1 MDAKGIAF
9 AAPNCRRVR
18 RVRLA
23 RLVRLVRLAPMHRDR
38 ISRP

>member
-9 AAPNCRRVR
+9 GAPNCRRVR
-18 RVRLA
+18 LVWLVWLA
-23 RLVRLVRLAPMHRDR
+23 RLARLAPMHRDR

>member
-9 AAPNCRRVR
+9 GAQNCRRVR
-18 RVRLA
+18 LV
-23 RLVRLVRLAPMHRDR
+23 RLVRLARLAPMHRDR